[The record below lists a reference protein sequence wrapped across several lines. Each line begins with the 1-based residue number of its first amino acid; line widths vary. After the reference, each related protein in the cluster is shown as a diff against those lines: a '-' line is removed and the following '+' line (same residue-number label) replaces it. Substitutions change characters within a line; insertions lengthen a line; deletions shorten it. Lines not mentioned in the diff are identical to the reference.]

1 MRRQFLLLLA
11 LTLASQLLETALEIG
26 IPASV
31 ALHTE
36 PGCFLYQQF
45 GLSGT
50 HVEDTITAVIGL
62 LLVLVG
68 KKYRV
73 NHLCGIRAI
82 SGCPAAVVI
91 TVLLIYIPVEA
102 VFLGHMLRF
111 GNVFRE
117 GSIRPSVGAD
127 QLVILSQI
135 RISAIVAFKNAGWPY
150 ME

>member
-68 KKYRV
+68 KSTESIIFAVY
-73 NHLCGIRAI
+73 GPY
-82 SGCPAAVVI
+82 PAAQ
-91 TVLLIYIPVEA
+91 
-102 VFLGHMLRF
+102 R
-111 GNVFRE
+111 R
-117 GSIRPSVGAD
+117 
-127 QLVILSQI
+127 
-135 RISAIVAFKNAGWPY
+135 
-150 ME
+150 